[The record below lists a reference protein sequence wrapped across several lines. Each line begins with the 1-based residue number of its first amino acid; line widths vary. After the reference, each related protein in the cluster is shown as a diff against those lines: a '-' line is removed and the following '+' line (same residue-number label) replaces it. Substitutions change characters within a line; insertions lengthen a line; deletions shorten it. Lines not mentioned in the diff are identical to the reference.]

1 MRLFQYGFGFVR
13 MNQGVGGVNEFI
25 RAFRER
31 LTDCAWQTWEDRVQ
45 TSDKFSMYRTFNTIS
60 HCTRKCTYNS

>member
-1 MRLFQYGFGFVR
+1 

-45 TSDKFSMYRTFNTIS
+45 TSDKFSM
-60 HCTRKCTYNS
+60 